1 MEELALQYRGASKW
15 PVFHDYSPPSEVSDL
30 ASTPL
35 EQFREW
41 FAAATHDERVTEAN
55 AMVLATA
62 DADSFPSTRTV
73 LLKGVDERGFVF
85 FSNLT
90 SRKSRELH
98 ANPNASVTFPWF
110 VQHRQVVVCGR
121 AEQIP
126 REETLEYFM
135 SRPHESQLGAWASDQ
150 STFIESR
157 RVLDEQWTALNEK
170 YPRGSEVPLPE
181 SWGGWL
187 ILPTTIEFWQGRPSR
202 LHDRLRFVGQGS
214 LAEAANWRI
223 ERLSP

>member
-1 MEELALQYRGASKW
+1 MQGSPDTPDSPADMRFRTPKEPSTYPIWHPRHWSNFRNG
-15 PVFHDYSPPSEVSDL
+15 SPPPR
-30 ASTPL
+30 T
-35 EQFREW
+35 
-41 FAAATHDERVTEAN
+41 TRVTEAN

-62 DADSFPSTRTV
+62 DADAVPSTRTV

-110 VQHRQVVVCGR
+110 AQHRQVVVCGR
-121 AEQIP
+121 AEEIP
-126 REETLEYFM
+126 REETLEYFT
-135 SRPHESQLGAWASDQ
+135 SRPHESQLGAWASNQ
-150 STFIESR
+150 STPIESR
-157 RVLDEQWTALNEK
+157 RVLDEQWTALHEK
-170 YPRGSEVPLPE
+170 YPPGSEVPLPE

-187 ILPTTIEFWQGRPSR
+187 IRPTTIEFWQGRPSR
-202 LHDRLRFVGQGS
+202 LHDRLRFIGQGS
-214 LAEAANWRI
+214 LAEAAHWRV